1 MSKSGSDM
9 ATISSDDLIE
19 QLQWRYAVKEFDPG
33 KKIPEHMISALEEA
47 LVLTP
52 SSFGLQPWKFIIIE
66 DQTIKD
72 QLPAISWN
80 QPQPKDCSH
89 MVVLAIKRDFAEGDV
104 ARFIDCLAETRGVP
118 VESLEGYKGF
128 AAGFIAKGVGEGWIE
143 HWSTHQVYIA
153 IGQLMAAAAM
163 LGIDACPMEGI
174 QADRYD
180 EILGLDGL
188 EYHVV
193 LGCALGYRSDSDK
206 YATMEKARYP
216 KEEVIERV

>member
-1 MSKSGSDM
+1 M
-9 ATISSDDLIE
+9 ATISTEDLLE
-19 QLQWRYAVKEFDPG
+19 QLKWRYAVKEFDPDR
-33 KKIPEHMISALEEA
+33 KIPEETITALEES

-52 SSFGLQPWKFIIIE
+52 SSFGLQPWKFIIVE
-66 DQTIKD
+66 DQKIKD

-89 MVVLAIKRDFAEGDV
+89 MVALAIKRNFAEADV
-104 ARFIDCLAETRGVP
+104 IGFIDCLAESRGVS

-128 AAGFIAKGVGEGWIE
+128 AAGFVAQGVSEGWIE

-153 IGQLMAAAAM
+153 VGQLMASAAL

-174 QADRYD
+174 QADKYD
-180 EILGLDGL
+180 EVLGLDGI

-193 LGCALGYRSDSDK
+193 LGCALGYRSENDK
-206 YATMEKARYP
+206 YATMKKARYP
-216 KEEVIERV
+216 KERLIERR